1 MIDLSAKVDKKQGR
15 NKMTAYEIIVTEYNN
30 KIASIVADNSLTSAQ
45 RFIKQIELK
54 TAYETPIAKAFLATI
69 A

>member
-1 MIDLSAKVDKKQGR
+1 
-15 NKMTAYEIIVTEYNN
+15 MTAYEIIVTEYNN

-45 RFIKQIELK
+45 RFIKQVELK
-54 TAYETPIAKAFLATI
+54 TAYETPIAKAFLASI

>member
-1 MIDLSAKVDKKQGR
+1 
-15 NKMTAYEIIVTEYNN
+15 MTAYEIIVTEYNN

-45 RFIKQIELK
+45 RFIKQVELK
-54 TAYETPIAKAFLATI
+54 IAYETPIAKAFLATI